1 MIWENAKCSSSST
14 IPPKRDMKPQGKKPE
29 EIWPE
34 ASCLLVASQAAR
46 SRSCRMY
53 AASPFFFFIFFIFLF
68 LISLP
73 FLLDRLIDYLF
84 LSFYLA
90 LLRIQFSPQLESQS
104 GFPSCRLATRVV
116 DVVIF
121 LQSINQTIA
130 LSSVTGH
137 NILSNLSRHGCICV
151 DNASRPT

>member
-1 MIWENAKCSSSST
+1 MQSVHLHRQSLLSETWSSRQEARGNLARGKLSTSCISGCTISQLQNVCSLS
-14 IPPKRDMKPQGKKPE
+14 
-29 EIWPE
+29 
-34 ASCLLVASQAAR
+34 
-46 SRSCRMY
+46 
-53 AASPFFFFIFFIFLF
+53 FFFFIFLF